1 MSYSEPD
8 DYIDDSVLNQ
18 AMIDYINKIKEM
30 QNSNAKPPEP
40 TELRVS
46 TRSSKGEISAYVNM
60 VNLINFLVKQIY
72 EEKIDNKEG
81 DNLLLGVKM
90 KKFIYSSL
98 EKDVK
103 EIKKKRKKKK
113 KKKEVGKNYFLRPF
127 YVCIYVNGEGNLK
140 KVVYDES
147 KENFF
152 YELDLDLGLDK
163 KYSLMSANIEGILT
177 YVDNEEIGNV
187 YKDCPVN
194 EGGER
199 DRLLKKYIEYRK
211 SDWEYINKGLEL
223 LNSEKREHFYNSCTI
238 ILKPDM
244 ERRPVNVKLFCNG
257 QITITG
263 GLQNKDGMDAVNRLL
278 GYLKTDNNNFLNNEE
293 LDDETYERFTNN
305 KKCGKK
311 VNGNL
316 EPENIEIIKYDI
328 TMINSDFK
336 LNFNVDRDKL
346 YELIRGDIKMRCV
359 FDDSIYPGV
368 KIYYYW
374 NLFNKDNKGVCQC
387 SDMKKCNGKG
397 NGLGD
402 NKCKKVT
409 VVVFQSGSVMITGA
423 NSDHQIENV
432 HKDILKIINENYT
445 KIIKFSIKDH
455 IMLCNDEPP
464 DESYIEEENEVDKKK
479 SIKKVKKTK
488 KVKSKI
494 KEKISKKEKK
504 TKKEKTKKEKTKKEK
519 KIKLKRPINNEYF

>member
-18 AMIDYINKIKEM
+18 AMIDYINKIKQM
-30 QNSNAKPPEP
+30 QNSNAKPPKP

-72 EEKIDNKEG
+72 GEKIEMNGG

-98 EKDVK
+98 EKDVN
-103 EIKKKRKKKK
+103 EIKKRRKKKK
-113 KKKEVGKNYFLRPF
+113 KKKDVGKNYFLRPF
-127 YVCIYVNGEGNLK
+127 YVCIYVNSEGDLK
-140 KVVYDES
+140 RVIYDES
-147 KENFF
+147 KENYF
-152 YELDLDLGLDK
+152 YDLDVSLEK
-163 KYSLMSANIEGILT
+163 KYSAMSVNIESIPT
-177 YVDNEEIGNV
+177 FIDNDGIGNV
-187 YKDCPVN
+187 YKDCPIYD
-194 EGGER
+194 ECSG

-223 LNSEKREHFYNSCTI
+223 LNSERREHFYNSCTI
-238 ILKPDM
+238 ILKPDL
-244 ERRPVNVKLFCNG
+244 ERRPVNIKLFCNG

-278 GYLKTDNNNFLNNEE
+278 GYLRNDNKNFLNNEE
-293 LDDETYERFTNN
+293 LDDETYERFTKN
-305 KKCGKK
+305 KKCGDK
-311 VNGNL
+311 VNGYL

-346 YELIRGDIKMRCV
+346 YELIRSDIKMRCV

-374 NLFNKDNKGVCQC
+374 NLFNKDNNGICQC
-387 SDMKKCNGKG
+387 SNKKKCNGKG

-423 NSDHQIENV
+423 NSDHQIQHV
-432 HKDILKIINENYT
+432 HKDILKIINDNYT

-455 IMLCNDEPP
+455 IMLCDDEPP
-464 DESYIEEENEVDKKK
+464 DESYIEEEKEVKKKK
-479 SIKKVKKTK
+479 SVKKVKGKK

-494 KEKISKKEKK
+494 KNKTAKKEKK
-504 TKKEKTKKEKTKKEK
+504 TKKEKKEK
-519 KIKLKRPINNEYF
+519 KIKLKKPINNEYF

>member
-8 DYIDDSVLNQ
+8 DYIDDSVLNK
-18 AMIDYINKIKEM
+18 AMIDYINKIKKM
-30 QNSNAKPPEP
+30 QNSNEKPPEP

-60 VNLINFLVKQIY
+60 VNLINFLVKKIY
-72 EEKIDNKEG
+72 EENIGINGD

-113 KKKEVGKNYFLRPF
+113 KKKEVGKNYFLRSF
-127 YVCIYVNGEGNLK
+127 YVCIYVNREGDLK
-140 KVVYDES
+140 RVIYDES
-147 KENFF
+147 KENYF
-152 YELDLDLGLDK
+152 YDLDLDVSLDK
-163 KYSLMSANIEGILT
+163 KYSAMSMDGIPT
-177 YVDNEEIGNV
+177 FIDNDGIGNV

-194 EGGER
+194 EEFER

-211 SDWEYINKGLEL
+211 SDWEYINNGLEL

-238 ILKPDM
+238 ILKPDK

-278 GYLKTDNNNFLNNEE
+278 GYLRNDNKNFLNNEE
-293 LDDETYERFTNN
+293 LDDETYERFTKN
-305 KKCGKK
+305 KKCGDK
-311 VNGNL
+311 VNGYL
-316 EPENIEIIKYDI
+316 EPEHIDIIKYDI

-336 LNFNVDRDKL
+336 LNFNVNRDKL
-346 YELIRGDIKMRCV
+346 YELIRSDIKMRCV

-374 NLFNKDNKGVCQC
+374 NLFNKDNNGICQC
-387 SDMKKCNGKG
+387 SNKKKCNGKG

-423 NSDHQIENV
+423 NSDHQIQHV
-432 HKDILKIINENYT
+432 HKDILKIINDNYT

-455 IMLCNDEPP
+455 ILLCDDEPP
-464 DESYIEEENEVDKKK
+464 DESYIEEEKKVDKKK
-479 SIKKVKKTK
+479 SVKKVKGTK

-494 KEKISKKEKK
+494 KDKTLKKDKTSKKEKK
-504 TKKEKTKKEKTKKEK
+504 DK
-519 KIKLKRPINNEYF
+519 KIKLKKPTNNEYF